1 MKMKFNIFKKKKN
14 KESTG
19 GGAREVIA
27 KLSRGLMLPIAM
39 LPIAGLFLGIGSA
52 IATNCPSGSF
62 GNIFGMVIKAPGQ
75 VIFDNLAVLFAV
87 AIAITFTGDIGV
99 AGLSSFVGWIVFC
112 ALQSAFIITKTH
124 VNDDGVVVTDWYRF
138 LFYTFEGSKG
148 ITMFNSI
155 FTSNVGI
162 KSLCTSVFG
171 GLTVGFTVAMLYN
184 KFKNI
189 QLPQIIGFFSGIRFI
204 PIVTFMTMIPLSI
217 LFSLVWPAVG
227 LGLFC
232 FGQALG
238 SLSGYGGINAF
249 LNDFISRSLGP
260 FGLHHAFYTP
270 LWYTAVGGQV
280 DLTANFIFD
289 GHAYISLDGVSY
301 ANYTWTQLCTLL
313 GYNIPSTTTSIQG
326 DQQIWMFFQNI
337 AGKQIWVADSASP
350 AAGTASLVRLTFD
363 NLSLK
368 TGLKGVFAGQYMSG
382 RYSIMM
388 FALPAAAAAMVL
400 TIPKGE
406 NRKVASSIILSAALT
421 SFLTGITEPLEFTF
435 LFLAPWLYWGF
446 HAVMCG
452 FSAMFM
458 VILHAHMG
466 MTFSGGVIDF
476 FIYGVLPDISK
487 MGANCYWVIV
497 VGLVL
502 AVAYFFMFYWAIKH
516 FDIKTPGRDPN
527 AGVIK
532 MYTKKDYL
540 ARKDG
545 QSVESDPM
553 VVLAAQLIKA
563 YGGQENIK
571 NVDACIT
578 KLRIQVADRSKT
590 NKQKI
595 LDLGARGVVYPSNQ
609 SVYAIFGT
617 QADIL
622 KNIIK
627 DIISGKIKA
636 PVVNENAPVAATK
649 VENNNLNKQS
659 TGEVIVCAPA
669 NGEIVSTKKVKDSTF
684 SENIMGKGFAIIP
697 TDGSFVAPITGK
709 VTLVNNHAY
718 AIEANNG
725 VQVLVHIGIDTVKIA
740 NQKPFNH
747 LVKVGA
753 QVKAGQKVVE
763 ANLDL
768 IKKNKLDTITPVIV
782 LSESINNRKL
792 SETIFGKTNSGKQIL
807 IVK

>member
-1 MKMKFNIFKKKKN
+1 MKIKFNIFKKKKN

-52 IATNCPSGSF
+52 ISTNCPTGF
-62 GNIFGMVIKAPGQ
+62 GHVLGQIISTPGNVVFG
-75 VIFDNLAVLFAV
+75 NLAVLFAI
-87 AIAITFTGDIGV
+87 AIAITFTGDAG
-99 AGLSSFVGWIVFC
+99 ASGLSSFVGWIVFC
-112 ALQSAFIITKTH
+112 ALQSACIHPIKDASDQILTYK
-124 VNDDGVVVTDWYRF
+124 F
-138 LFYTFEGSKG
+138 LYYDLKPEL
-148 ITMFNSI
+148 FNCV

-162 KSLCTSVFG
+162 QSLCTSVFG
-171 GLTVGFTVAMLYN
+171 GLTVGFVVAFLYN

-189 QLPQIIGFFSGIRFI
+189 QLPTILGFFSGVRFI
-204 PIVTFMTMIPLSI
+204 PIITFLAMIPLSF
-217 LFSLVWPAVG
+217 LFALIWPGIG
-227 LGLFC
+227 LGLYY

-280 DLTANFIFD
+280 NLDANFIFN
-289 GHAYISLDGVSY
+289 GNSYISIDGVTFTT
-301 ANYTWTQLCTLL
+301 YTWTSLCTAL
-313 GYNIPSTTTSIQG
+313 GYNIPSGTTSIQG
-326 DQQIWMFFQNI
+326 DQQIWMFFQHI
-337 AGKQIWVADSASP
+337 AGKHIWVADSAS
-350 AAGTASLVRLTFD
+350 ATKDTASLVTLTFD

-400 TIPKGE
+400 TIPNGN

-446 HAVMCG
+446 HAVLCG
-452 FSAMFM
+452 VSAMFM
-458 VILHAHMG
+458 VILHGHMG

-476 FIYGVLPDISK
+476 CIYGVLPDASK

-497 VGLVL
+497 IGLVL
-502 AVAYFFMFYWAIKH
+502 AVIYFFMFYWAIKH

-540 ARKDG
+540 AKKDG
-545 QSVESDPM
+545 QSIEGDPM
-553 VVLAAQLIKA
+553 VMLAAQLIQA

-578 KLRIQVADRSKT
+578 KLRVQVADKSKT
-590 NKQKI
+590 NKQRI

-609 SVYAIFGT
+609 SVYAVFGT

-627 DIISGKIKA
+627 DIMSGKTKA
-636 PVVNENAPVAATK
+636 PVINQNAPISGTK
-649 VENNNLNKQS
+649 TEKNSSNKQ
-659 TGEVIVCAPA
+659 TGGQVVVCAPA

-684 SENIMGKGFAIIP
+684 SKNIMGQGFAIIP
-697 TDGSFVAPITGK
+697 SDGNFVAPITGK
-709 VTLVNNHAY
+709 VTLINNHAY

-725 VQVLVHIGIDTVKIA
+725 VQVLVHIGIDTVKLTKK
-740 NQKPFNH
+740 KPFKF
-747 LVKVGA
+747 LVKVGSK
-753 QVKAGQKVVE
+753 VKSGQKVVE
-763 ANLDL
+763 ANLNL
-768 IKKNKLDTITPVIV
+768 IKQNKLDTITPVVV
-782 LSESINNRKL
+782 LSESVGNRNL
-792 SETIFGKTNSGKQIL
+792 SNPVLGKTKSGKQIL
-807 IVK
+807 TVK